1 MLDIAII
8 GAGLSGL
15 SLAER
20 LLEDHPN
27 IAVFEARNRYG
38 GRILSHSS
46 SSGTASPSFAVDLGP
61 TWVWP
66 DSQPRIAALAKRLGL
81 ELFRQWDRGHSLYQ
95 KDATSEPTLFIDT
108 ETHVTS
114 RRIKGGCQQLI
125 NGLLQRLPD
134 SILHPQHR
142 LLHLADR
149 DTYID
154 LEFDTGNEHVS
165 YQARQVVL
173 AIPPRLLSEN
183 IIFEPALAPKLIQ
196 AMQDIPTWMAGHA
209 KAMLV
214 YPEAFWRRQ
223 GYSGNAFQP
232 YPGAVLAEIY
242 DACSDQHGESAALF
256 GFFGLPA
263 FIREQYRDNLEAFI
277 VQQMTRL
284 FGAAAKNPSQVLIQD
299 WSLEPFTA
307 TGQDLTPPTEHPRYG
322 HPWLQ
327 LDHWQDKLYFCGSE
341 TAEAAGGYL
350 EGALEASDRVFTA
363 LTL

>member
-1 MLDIAII
+1 MLDTAII

-15 SLAER
+15 SLADR
-20 LLEDHPN
+20 LLEHDRH

-38 GRILSHSS
+38 GRILSRSVT
-46 SSGTASPSFAVDLGP
+46 SGTAASSFAVDLGP

-66 DSQPRIAALAKRLGL
+66 DHQLRIAALAERLGL
-81 ELFRQWDRGHSLYQ
+81 AFFRQWDSGHSLYQ
-95 KDATSEPTLFIDT
+95 VDAHSAPTRYIDT
-108 ETHVTS
+108 QTHDGA
-114 RRIKGGCQQLI
+114 RRIKGGCHQLI
-125 NGLLQRLPD
+125 AGLLQRLPA

-142 LLHLADR
+142 LLQLADR
-149 DTYID
+149 ENCID
-154 LEFDTGNEHVS
+154 LVFETGNGQVS
-165 YQARQVVL
+165 YRAKQVIL
-173 AIPPRLLSEN
+173 ALPPRLAAET
-183 IIFEPALAPKLIQ
+183 ITFEPPLASKLIQ

-223 GYSGNAFQP
+223 GYSGNALQP

-242 DACSDQHGESAALF
+242 DACPEQDESAALF

-263 FIREQYRDNLEAFI
+263 FTRALYRDRLEALI

-284 FGAAAKNPSQVLIQD
+284 FGAPAAQPLQVLVQD
-299 WSLEPFTA
+299 WSAEPFTA
-307 TGQDLTPPTEHPRYG
+307 VEQDRAPPAEHPRYG

-327 LDHWQDKLYFCGSE
+327 LDHWQDKLYFCGTE
-341 TAEAAGGYL
+341 TAETEGGYL
-350 EGALEASDRVFTA
+350 EGALAASDRIFTA

>member
-15 SLAER
+15 SLADR
-20 LLEDHPN
+20 LLEDNRH

-38 GRILSHSS
+38 GRILSRSIES
-46 SSGTASPSFAVDLGP
+46 ASTASSVVVDLGP
-61 TWVWP
+61 TWLWP
-66 DSQPRIAALAKRLGL
+66 DHQPRIAALAERLGL
-81 ELFRQWDRGHSLYQ
+81 AFFRQWDSGHSLYQ
-95 KDATSEPTLFIDT
+95 IDAHSAPTMFIDT
-108 ETHVTS
+108 ETHDS
-114 RRIKGGCQQLI
+114 ARRIKGGCHQLI
-125 NGLLQRLPD
+125 TGLLQRLPD

-154 LEFDTGNEHVS
+154 LEFDTGNHHVS
-165 YQARQVVL
+165 YRAKQVVL
-173 AIPPRLLSEN
+173 AMPPRLLAES
-183 IIFEPALAPKLIQ
+183 ILFEPALAPKLIR

-214 YPEAFWRRQ
+214 YSEAFWRRN
-223 GYSGNAFQP
+223 GYSGNALQP

-242 DACSDQHGESAALF
+242 DACSNQGESAALF

-263 FIREQYRDNLEAFI
+263 FTREHYRDNLEALI
-277 VQQMTRL
+277 VQQITRL
-284 FGAAAKNPSQVLIQD
+284 FGIAAANPLHVLIQD

-307 TGQDLTPPTEHPRYG
+307 TEQDRVPPTEHPRYG

-327 LDHWQDKLYFCGSE
+327 LDHWQDKLYFCGTE
-341 TAEAAGGYL
+341 TAQTSGGYL

>member
-15 SLAER
+15 SLADR
-20 LLEDHPN
+20 LLEDNRH

-38 GRILSHSS
+38 GRILSRSVA
-46 SSGTASPSFAVDLGP
+46 SGSTASAFAVDLGP

-66 DSQPRIAALAKRLGL
+66 DHQPRIAALAERLGL
-81 ELFRQWDRGHSLYQ
+81 AFFRQWDSGHSLYQ
-95 KDATSEPTLFIDT
+95 IDARSAPTRYIDT
-108 ETHVTS
+108 RTHDS
-114 RRIKGGCQQLI
+114 ARRIKGGCQQLI
-125 NGLLQRLPD
+125 AGLLQRLPD

-142 LLHLADR
+142 LLQLADR
-149 DTYID
+149 DSCID
-154 LEFDTGNEHVS
+154 LAFDTGNGQVS
-165 YQARQVVL
+165 FRAKQVVL
-173 AIPPRLLSEN
+173 ALPPRLVAEN
-183 IIFEPALAPKLIQ
+183 ITFEPALAPKLIR

-223 GYSGNAFQP
+223 GYSGNALQP

-242 DACSDQHGESAALF
+242 DACSERGDSAALF

-263 FIREQYRDNLEAFI
+263 FTRELYRGNLEALI
-277 VQQMTRL
+277 VQQMAPL
-284 FGAAAKNPSQVLIQD
+284 FGAAAANPLQVLVQD
-299 WSLEPFTA
+299 WSAEPFTA
-307 TGQDLTPPTEHPRYG
+307 TEQDRTPPTDHPRYG

-327 LDHWQDKLYFCGSE
+327 LDHWQDKLYFCGTE
-341 TAEAAGGYL
+341 TAEAEGGYL